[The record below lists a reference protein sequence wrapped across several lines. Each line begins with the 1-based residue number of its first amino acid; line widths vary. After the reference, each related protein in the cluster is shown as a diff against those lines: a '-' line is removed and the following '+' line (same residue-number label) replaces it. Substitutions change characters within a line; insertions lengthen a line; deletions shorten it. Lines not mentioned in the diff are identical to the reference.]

1 MIDYVKPF
9 HVIRTPST
17 AEFKEQCL
25 DFINEITE
33 AEAEGRTVKCIIV
46 DDDGPVAL
54 LTHYV
59 APPMPAGYGAF
70 KDEMAIHGDIVSP
83 MPAEW
88 FAIPD
93 ADATSGESQ

>member
-1 MIDYVKPF
+1 MKYVKPF
-9 HVIRTPST
+9 HAIRTPST

-33 AEAEGRTVKCIIV
+33 AKAEGRTVECIIV
-46 DDDGPVAL
+46 GDDGPVAI
-54 LTHYV
+54 LTHYED
-59 APPMPAGYGAF
+59 PPLPSGYGAF
-70 KDEMAIHGDIVSP
+70 KGEVIIRGDIVSP

-93 ADATSGESQ
+93 ADAASGEPQ

>member
-1 MIDYVKPF
+1 MIDYVKPYY
-9 HVIRTPST
+9 VIRTPST

-33 AEAEGRTVKCIIV
+33 AEGRTVKCIIFG
-46 DDDGPVAL
+46 DDGPSAL

-59 APPMPAGYGAF
+59 EPPLPDGYGAF
-70 KDEMAIHGDIVSP
+70 KGEAAIHGDIVSP

-93 ADATSGESQ
+93 AGV

>member
-1 MIDYVKPF
+1 MIDYVKP
-9 HVIRTPST
+9 HHAIHTPST
-17 AEFKEQCL
+17 AEFQEQCL

-46 DDDGPVAL
+46 DAAGPVAL

-59 APPMPAGYGAF
+59 EPPMPSGYGAF
-70 KDEMAIHGDIVSP
+70 KGEVAIHGDIVSP

-88 FAIPD
+88 FAIPE
-93 ADATSGESQ
+93 GGV